1 MKIKTLIAFLLI
13 GGSLFFSSCGSYK
26 ASRDAI
32 LKIEKGMSKREIT
45 NLLGN
50 PDYRRFD
57 HEYEQWEFIKV
68 DPLYGTRTI
77 ILVDF
82 LDDKVTNMDSFN
94 GGDVTQTPAPPV
106 AVYPPNDIEYDRPR
120 PPYNNHMRPGRI
132 INDRDFQQLYNTVKS
147 KPFKDDQL
155 ELLVVGVADRYF
167 SCQQC
172 IRLMSIYTF
181 DDDKLKV
188 LDIVAPR
195 IADPENYEDIVRSL
209 SFLSSQDK
217 VRKMFS
223 GSR

>member
-1 MKIKTLIAFLLI
+1 MKIKTLIVLLLI
-13 GGSLFFSSCGSYK
+13 GGSLFFSSCGSYQTN
-26 ASRDAI
+26 RNAI
-32 LKIEKGMSKREIT
+32 QRIEKGMSKREIT

-57 HEYEQWEFIKV
+57 HEYEQWEFRKV
-68 DPLYGTRTI
+68 DILGTTI
-77 ILVDF
+77 ILIDF
-82 LDDKVTNMDSFN
+82 QNDRVTNMDSFS
-94 GGDVTQTPAPPV
+94 GDVDQTPVPPV

-132 INDRDFQQLYNTVKS
+132 INDRDFQKLYNTVKS

-155 ELLVVGVADRYF
+155 ELLSIGVADRYF

-181 DDDKLKV
+181 DDDKLNV

-223 GSR
+223 GPRR

>member
-13 GGSLFFSSCGSYK
+13 GGSLFFSSCGSYQSNK
-26 ASRDAI
+26 NAI
-32 LKIEKGMSKREIT
+32 QRIEKGMSKREIT

-57 HEYEQWEFIKV
+57 HEYEQWEFRKTDI
-68 DPLYGTRTI
+68 LGTTI

-82 LDDKVTNMDSFN
+82 QNDRVTNMDSFS
-94 GGDVTQTPAPPV
+94 GDADQTPVPPV

-120 PPYNNHMRPGRI
+120 PPYNNHVRPGRI

-155 ELLVVGVADRYF
+155 ELLSRGVADRYF

-181 DDDKLKV
+181 DDDKLNV

-223 GSR
+223 GSRR

>member
-1 MKIKTLIAFLLI
+1 MKLKAVIYLVLFTGAIFLC
-13 GGSLFFSSCGSYK
+13 SCGSYK
-26 ASRDAI
+26 TAKEAI

-57 HEYEQWEFIKV
+57 NESEQWEYIKE
-68 DPLYGTRTI
+68 DPLSGTKTI

-82 LDDKVTNMDSFN
+82 VNDRVSNMNSFN
-94 GGDVTQTPAPPV
+94 GNDYPAPNPPV
-106 AVYPPNDIEYDRPR
+106 AVYPPNNMDYDRPF
-120 PPYNNHMRPGRI
+120 PSSNNHIRPGRVI
-132 INDRDFQQLYNTVKS
+132 SDSDFQQLYNKVKS
-147 KPFKDDQL
+147 KLFKDDQL
-155 ELLVVGVADRYF
+155 ELLSIGVGNRYF
-167 SCQQC
+167 SCRQC
-172 IRLMSIYTF
+172 VKLMSIYTF

-195 IADPENYEDIVRSL
+195 IADRENYEDIIRSL

-217 VRKMFS
+217 VRKMFT